1 MTLDGIKKAVSKYGT
16 FPMFHHGGYVMEDA
30 TFHFKDPASPQEISD
45 IEQKL
50 GVTFLMTIKSFCYST
65 MGWKCLMG
73 LKYLA

>member
-1 MTLDGIKKAVSKYGT
+1 
-16 FPMFHHGGYVMEDA
+16 MEDA